1 MKILNSV
8 RFRITVAYVAFATVL
23 AIVYGVAV
31 WWGTVVAEDAVF
43 SVIIEDEV
51 ASFLEASESNPEL
64 ELPTGTHFRSYL
76 GAENLPAEIRG
87 RVSHTSGTVELKD
100 ANYYVTAHPFKGD
113 ILYTLLDVTKLEV
126 LDALAPKVYL
136 YSFIAGL
143 IAVLIAMWM
152 GRAVSSRIIAPVVSL
167 ASLFRDRRPDALP
180 RKFAS
185 DYYDDEIGFLART
198 LEDQVQRIE
207 DFVDHEVRFSRDAS
221 HELRTPVTSI
231 KLALDVMQTS
241 DETLSP
247 GLRKPLERIRRAN
260 SDMEHLIDTLLWLSR
275 ERRKLERAGP
285 VSGPVADA
293 MKLIHQC
300 VETHSTLIREKQVTV
315 DVHDATTRPRQVH
328 RDLFSIA
335 VSNLIRNAFAYTES
349 GSVQITLTDDEVSV
363 VDSGMG
369 LTKSE
374 DPAGRPRGYG
384 FGLDIVRRICHRCGW
399 QFDLGDAATQGT
411 CATVKF
417 INDPLDP
424 GLKPAA

>member
-23 AIVYGVAV
+23 AVVYGVAV
-31 WWGTVVAEDAVF
+31 WWGTVVAEDEVF
-43 SVIIEDEV
+43 SVVLEDEV
-51 ASFLEASESNPEL
+51 LHFVERHKADPAA
-64 ELPTGTHFRSYL
+64 ELPKGNHFQSYL
-76 GAENLPAEIRG
+76 GAENLPPEIRS
-87 RVSHTSGTVELKD
+87 RVSHTTGTIELKD
-100 ANYYVTAHPFKGD
+100 ENYYISARPFQGD
-113 ILYTLLDVTKLEV
+113 VLYVVMDVSDLEV
-126 LDALAPKVYL
+126 LDRLTPKVYL

-143 IAVLIAMWM
+143 IAVLIAMWI
-152 GRAVSSRIIAPVVSL
+152 GRAVSSRILAPVVSL
-167 ASLFRDRRPDALP
+167 ASLFRDGRPDALP

-198 LEDQVQRIE
+198 LEDQVQRID

-241 DETLSP
+241 QEPLAT

-285 VSGPVADA
+285 VGGPVEDA
-293 MKLIHQC
+293 MTLIHQC
-300 VETHSTLIREKQVTV
+300 VDTHSRLIRDKEVVV
-315 DVHDATTRPRQVH
+315 DVDDATTRPRQVH

-349 GSVQITLTDDEVSV
+349 GKVRITLTDEEVSV

-369 LTKSE
+369 LTRSDE
-374 DPAGRPRGYG
+374 NEGRPRGYG
-384 FGLDIVRRICHRCGW
+384 FGLEIVRRICHRCGW
-399 QFDLGDAATQGT
+399 QFDLGDAPTQGT
-411 CATVKF
+411 RATVRF
-417 INDPLDP
+417 ASDLLPQ
-424 GLKPAA
+424 G